1 MVAASP
7 PNPTAAIPA
16 VPNKEATAPSPPS
29 KAGVIAAVAIVIPPM
44 TAAIFLASLE
54 VCLNCALARSSAS
67 IMISINDAIV
77 LSPSLYVTYENDK

>member
-1 MVAASP
+1 MVAANP

-29 KAGVIAAVAIVIPPM
+29 RAGVIAEAAIVTPPM
-44 TAAIFLASLE
+44 IAAIFLASVE
-54 VCLNCALARSSAS
+54 VCLNWALARSSAS

-77 LSPSLYVTYENDK
+77 VLTILICDL